1 MQFVFRYMP
10 RNQKPSFWKDCDMAT
25 YKIDG
30 AKFQSIE
37 ELKESLWPLYEGKM
51 SREEFE
57 KYVEENVQKIE

>member
-1 MQFVFRYMP
+1 
-10 RNQKPSFWKDCDMAT
+10 MAT

-30 AKFQSIE
+30 AKFQSLE

-57 KYVEENVQKIE
+57 KYVQENVQKTD

>member
-1 MQFVFRYMP
+1 
-10 RNQKPSFWKDCDMAT
+10 MAT

-51 SREEFE
+51 SKADFDAYIE
-57 KYVEENVQKIE
+57 KNVQKLD

>member
-1 MQFVFRYMP
+1 
-10 RNQKPSFWKDCDMAT
+10 MAM

-30 AKFQSIE
+30 AKFNSIE

-57 KYVEENVQKIE
+57 KYIADNMQVVG

>member
-1 MQFVFRYMP
+1 
-10 RNQKPSFWKDCDMAT
+10 MAT